1 MINLIDRIP
10 KDELKMIDDY
20 RLNDKE
26 VKKARERYGDSG
38 LAPIEYILKDKNYI
52 RFWVIS

>member
-38 LAPIEYILKDKNYI
+38 LALIEYIVKE
-52 RFWVIS
+52 